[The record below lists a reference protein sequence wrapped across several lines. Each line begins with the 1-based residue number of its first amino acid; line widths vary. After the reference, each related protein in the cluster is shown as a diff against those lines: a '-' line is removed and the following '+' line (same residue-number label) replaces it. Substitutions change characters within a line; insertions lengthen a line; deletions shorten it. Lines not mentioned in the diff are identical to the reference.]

1 MAPELLDGERVGP
14 ATDIYGLACLADET
28 LTGTVPFPRD
38 TDAAT
43 MYAHI
48 VDPPPS
54 VRERRPE
61 LPRALDDVLAAG
73 MAKDP
78 DDRPA
83 SAGALVADMLEAL
96 GRPVPACLAQA
107 AEGCDRLT
115 RPDQQATAVGGEA
128 LNGRYEFVAPISS
141 GAMGAVYRA
150 IDRETGTDV
159 AVKRLLDVRHA
170 ARFEIE
176 ARLLASLSH
185 PRVVKVLDHSSDEQG
200 PYIVMELVHGVDLG
214 AILKRNGDPG
224 LTLGDAIEY
233 ARHGCEA
240 LPYVHG
246 QQIVHRD
253 VKPQN
258 MILGDDGVILVDFG
272 VARAL
277 GASREDQGTIAVGTP
292 RYMAPEVFAGGTVCA
307 ASDIFSLA
315 ATLWTLLIGSPP
327 RYGDV
332 LKLDKLAPGLPPE
345 LPRRSPAASRC
356 CPSSGSPRA
365 AAFAEAVGVPL
376 TGDRG
381 HSLAQCL
388 GRPTT
393 RRRVMEAIVRT
404 AAGMFDAAACSIA
417 LTDPKNGELVYEA
430 AWGAGAS
437 EVVGMRLP
445 PGVGIAGAV
454 VATGE
459 GVFVP
464 ECRKDPRFARQV
476 AAGTGYVPYTMVVAP
491 LVRDGKTIGVL
502 AVLDRR
508 DGGPYLREDLA
519 QGGAVRRPRGRRAGP
534 RHVPAV
540 ELRRAHAPGLTC
552 RT

>member
-1 MAPELLDGERVGP
+1 
-14 ATDIYGLACLADET
+14 
-28 LTGTVPFPRD
+28 
-38 TDAAT
+38 
-43 MYAHI
+43 
-48 VDPPPS
+48 
-54 VRERRPE
+54 
-61 LPRALDDVLAAG
+61 
-73 MAKDP
+73 
-78 DDRPA
+78 
-83 SAGALVADMLEAL
+83 
-96 GRPVPACLAQA
+96 
-107 AEGCDRLT
+107 LT

-128 LNGRYEFVAPISS
+128 LNGRYEIVAPISS

-150 IDRETGTDV
+150 IDRESGQDV

-185 PRVVKVLDHSSDEQG
+185 PRVVKVLDHSSDDQG
-200 PYIVMELVHGVDLG
+200 LYIVMDLVHGVDLG
-214 AILKRNGDPG
+214 AILKRSGDPG

-233 ARHGCEA
+233 VRHGCEA
-240 LPYVHG
+240 LSYVHS

-258 MILGDDGVILVDFG
+258 MILGTDGVILVDFG

-277 GASREDQGTIAVGTP
+277 GAEEDQGTIAVGTP
-292 RYMAPEVFAGGTVCA
+292 RYMAPEVFAGGTVSA

-315 ATLWTLLIGSPP
+315 ATLWTLLIGTPP

-345 LPRRSPAASRC
+345 LQSALAGGLEMLPEQRISTAP
-356 CPSSGSPRA
+356 
-365 AAFAEAVGVPL
+365 AFAEAVGVPL

-381 HSLAQCL
+381 HSLAQSL

-393 RRRVMEAIVRT
+393 RRKVMEAIVRT
-404 AAGMFDAAACSIA
+404 AAGMFEAAACSIA

-445 PGVGIAGAV
+445 PGVGLAGAV
-454 VATGE
+454 VASGD

-491 LVRDGKTIGVL
+491 LIRDGKPIGVL
-502 AVLDRR
+502 SVLDRR
-508 DGGPYLREDLA
+508 DGGPYLREDLGKVA
-519 QGGAVRRPRGRRAGP
+519 LFADLAVVALDLDTFPLSSTGG
-534 RHVPAV
+534 
-540 ELRRAHAPGLTC
+540 
-552 RT
+552 RTLLA